1 MRNSVSDVTDAEI
14 LDETREAMTQAAF
27 DAADEANAAQ
37 AVESATESLPA
48 FDELGL
54 SDEMLRA
61 IENLGYTAPTPVQA
75 SSIPVVLEGRDL
87 LAAAQ
92 TGTGKTAAFLL
103 PTMNNLEHIAPPKPV
118 RERGGR
124 NRRRGAKKP
133 EGNGRG
139 PVMLVITPTRELA
152 QQIDEVAG
160 KIADVTGHVAV
171 TVVGGV
177 SYKPQTAALKY
188 GCDILVATP
197 GRLVDL
203 IEQGACHL
211 DEVKVLV
218 LDEAD
223 RMLDMGF
230 LPAVRRFVRET
241 PAERQTLLFSATLDE
256 EAVGEIT
263 DLVSDPARVE
273 IAPATST
280 ADTVDQFV
288 FPVSI
293 EAKNNL
299 LPEFLKK
306 EGPERTIVFMR
317 TKHRADSCCRRL
329 ERKGI
334 KAAAIHGNRSQ
345 AQRERALSAFRDGT
359 VDVLVATDVLARGID
374 ISDVRYVVNFDV
386 PAEPTDYIH
395 RIGRTGRAGELGWA
409 ITFVTEQDVDEF
421 YEIEKL
427 MDKTADIYEAGDLHV
442 GPNPPAVDPERD
454 PAAFKVKKKTKRG
467 KSKSK
472 KKLEQARRDG
482 KRNGDDYGDVA
493 GRSNRGR
500 DERRGDGERPSRPK
514 RGGKTRVREGV
525 QARVDEAVES
535 VAREVAAEERGG
547 AAAVEQA
554 PRGNRAERR
563 AKQFQGE
570 AHRRRRE
577 DEDRGG
583 RRRVEREDEGRGSRG
598 GKRGAGDRRRSGRD
612 DERGD
617 RDERRG
623 GERREGARGNGGRG
637 GAGRSNESRD
647 RRDPRASRD
656 RRDDWRNYD
665 DTREERHGGYRGGRG
680 GNQAGSRGGRAGGR
694 DNRGSYGNS
703 RGGTRGGSSRRP
715 GDGGGTRTSHTH
727 RPLERGEPRAPSN
740 YARGPFWC
748 IGDRLVCTNVL
759 KLRWNTDCFGLLSGF
774 SVPISPQLTIGA
786 NKPVHDAP
794 E

>member
-75 SSIPVVLEGRDL
+75 GSIPVVLEGRDL

-152 QQIDEVAG
+152 QQIDEVAS

-230 LPAVRRFVRET
+230 LPAVRRIVRET

-547 AAAVEQA
+547 AAAVEQT

-598 GKRGAGDRRRSGRD
+598 GKRGG
-612 DERGD
+612 
-617 RDERRG
+617 RDERRGGEGRGERSTRG

-665 DTREERHGGYRGGRG
+665 DTREERRGGYRGGRG
-680 GNQAGSRGGRAGGR
+680 GNQTGSRGGRAGGR

-703 RGGTRGGSSRRP
+703 RGGKRGGSSRRP
-715 GDGGGTRTSHTH
+715 GDGGGKR
-727 RPLERGEPRAPSN
+727 
-740 YARGPFWC
+740 
-748 IGDRLVCTNVL
+748 
-759 KLRWNTDCFGLLSGF
+759 K
-774 SVPISPQLTIGA
+774 
-786 NKPVHDAP
+786 
-794 E
+794 

>member
-14 LDETREAMTQAAF
+14 LDEAREAMTQAAF
-27 DAADEANAAQ
+27 DAADEASAAQ
-37 AVESATESLPA
+37 AVEAATESLPA

-75 SSIPVVLEGRDL
+75 GSIPVVLEGRDL

-139 PVMLVITPTRELA
+139 PLMLVITPTRELA
-152 QQIDEVAG
+152 QQIDEVAS

-230 LPAVRRFVRET
+230 LPAVRRIVRET

-306 EGPERTIVFMR
+306 EGPELTIVFMR

-547 AAAVEQA
+547 AGAAEQPA
-554 PRGNRAERR
+554 RGNRAERR

-570 AHRRRRE
+570 AHR
-577 DEDRGG
+577 

-612 DERGD
+612 DERGG
-617 RDERRG
+617 RDERRGGEGRGERTARGGESRGGKRFEERGSRG

-665 DTREERHGGYRGGRG
+665 DTREERRGGYRGGRG

-703 RGGTRGGSSRRP
+703 RGGKRGGSSRRP
-715 GDGGGTRTSHTH
+715 GDGGGKR
-727 RPLERGEPRAPSN
+727 
-740 YARGPFWC
+740 
-748 IGDRLVCTNVL
+748 
-759 KLRWNTDCFGLLSGF
+759 K
-774 SVPISPQLTIGA
+774 
-786 NKPVHDAP
+786 
-794 E
+794 

>member
-14 LDETREAMTQAAF
+14 LDEAREAMTQAAF

-75 SSIPVVLEGRDL
+75 GSIPVVLEGRDL

-152 QQIDEVAG
+152 QQIDEVAS

-230 LPAVRRFVRET
+230 LPAVRRIVRET

-493 GRSNRGR
+493 GRSNRG
-500 DERRGDGERPSRPK
+500 
-514 RGGKTRVREGV
+514 GKTRVREGV

-547 AAAVEQA
+547 AVEQA

-583 RRRVEREDEGRGSRG
+583 RRRVEREDEGHGSRG

-612 DERGD
+612 GERGG
-617 RDERRG
+617 RDERRGGEGRGERGARGGESRGGKRFEERGSRG

-637 GAGRSNESRD
+637 GAARSNESRD

-665 DTREERHGGYRGGRG
+665 DTREERRGGYRGGRG

-703 RGGTRGGSSRRP
+703 RGGKRGGSSRRP
-715 GDGGGTRTSHTH
+715 GDGGGKR
-727 RPLERGEPRAPSN
+727 
-740 YARGPFWC
+740 
-748 IGDRLVCTNVL
+748 
-759 KLRWNTDCFGLLSGF
+759 K
-774 SVPISPQLTIGA
+774 
-786 NKPVHDAP
+786 
-794 E
+794 

>member
-75 SSIPVVLEGRDL
+75 GSIPVVLEGRDL

-124 NRRRGAKKP
+124 NRRRGVKKP

-152 QQIDEVAG
+152 QQIDEVAS

-211 DEVKVLV
+211 GEVKVLV

-230 LPAVRRFVRET
+230 LPAVRRIVRET

-472 KKLEQARRDG
+472 KKLERARRDG

-514 RGGKTRVREGV
+514 RGGKTRVHEGV

-547 AAAVEQA
+547 AGAAEQPA
-554 PRGNRAERR
+554 RGNRAERR

-570 AHRRRRE
+570 AHR
-577 DEDRGG
+577 

-612 DERGD
+612 DERGG
-617 RDERRG
+617 RDERRGGEGRGERTARGGESRGGKRFEERGSRG

-665 DTREERHGGYRGGRG
+665 DTREERRGGYRGGRG

-703 RGGTRGGSSRRP
+703 RGGKRGGSSRRP
-715 GDGGGTRTSHTH
+715 GDGGGKR
-727 RPLERGEPRAPSN
+727 
-740 YARGPFWC
+740 
-748 IGDRLVCTNVL
+748 
-759 KLRWNTDCFGLLSGF
+759 K
-774 SVPISPQLTIGA
+774 
-786 NKPVHDAP
+786 
-794 E
+794 

>member
-75 SSIPVVLEGRDL
+75 GSIPVVLEGRDL

-152 QQIDEVAG
+152 QQIDEVAS

-211 DEVKVLV
+211 NEVKVLV

-230 LPAVRRFVRET
+230 LPAVRRIVRET

-454 PAAFKVKKKTKRG
+454 PAAFKVKKTKRG

-514 RGGKTRVREGV
+514 RGGKARVREGV

-547 AAAVEQA
+547 AVEQT

-583 RRRVEREDEGRGSRG
+583 RRRVEREDEGRGSRS

-612 DERGD
+612 D
-617 RDERRG
+617 
-623 GERREGARGNGGRG
+623 
-637 GAGRSNESRD
+637 
-647 RRDPRASRD
+647 
-656 RRDDWRNYD
+656 WRNYD
-665 DTREERHGGYRGGRG
+665 DTREERRGGYRGGRG

-703 RGGTRGGSSRRP
+703 RGGKRGGSSRRP
-715 GDGGGTRTSHTH
+715 GDGGGKR
-727 RPLERGEPRAPSN
+727 
-740 YARGPFWC
+740 
-748 IGDRLVCTNVL
+748 
-759 KLRWNTDCFGLLSGF
+759 K
-774 SVPISPQLTIGA
+774 
-786 NKPVHDAP
+786 
-794 E
+794 

>member
-27 DAADEANAAQ
+27 DAADEASAAET
-37 AVESATESLPA
+37 VESATENLPA

-75 SSIPVVLEGRDL
+75 GSIPVVLEGRDL

-152 QQIDEVAG
+152 QQIDEVAS

-230 LPAVRRFVRET
+230 LPAVRRIVRET

-535 VAREVAAEERGG
+535 VAREMAAEERGAG
-547 AAAVEQA
+547 AAEQG

-583 RRRVEREDEGRGSRG
+583 RRHVEREDEGRGPRS
-598 GKRGAGDRRRSGRD
+598 GKRGSGDRRRSGRD
-612 DERGD
+612 GERGG

-623 GERREGARGNGGRG
+623 GERREGARGNGGRS
-637 GAGRSNESRD
+637 GAGRSGESRD

-665 DTREERHGGYRGGRG
+665 DTREERRGGRG
-680 GNQAGSRGGRAGGR
+680 GNQAGSRGGRSGGR
-694 DNRGSYGNS
+694 DNRGSYGNN
-703 RGGTRGGSSRRP
+703 RGGKRGGSSRRP
-715 GDGGGTRTSHTH
+715 GDGGGKR
-727 RPLERGEPRAPSN
+727 
-740 YARGPFWC
+740 
-748 IGDRLVCTNVL
+748 
-759 KLRWNTDCFGLLSGF
+759 K
-774 SVPISPQLTIGA
+774 
-786 NKPVHDAP
+786 
-794 E
+794 

>member
-14 LDETREAMTQAAF
+14 LDEAREAMTQAAF
-27 DAADEANAAQ
+27 DAADEASAAET
-37 AVESATESLPA
+37 VESATESLPA

-75 SSIPVVLEGRDL
+75 GSIPVVLEGRDL

-139 PVMLVITPTRELA
+139 PLMLVITPTRELA
-152 QQIDEVAG
+152 QQIDEVAS

-230 LPAVRRFVRET
+230 LPAVRRIVRET

-427 MDKTADIYEAGDLHV
+427 MDKTADIYGAGDLHV

-500 DERRGDGERPSRPK
+500 GDGERPSRPK

-535 VAREVAAEERGG
+535 VAREVAAEERVSAG
-547 AAAVEQA
+547 AVEQA

-577 DEDRGG
+577 DEDRG
-583 RRRVEREDEGRGSRG
+583 SRG
-598 GKRGAGDRRRSGRD
+598 GKRGG
-612 DERGD
+612 
-617 RDERRG
+617 RDERRGGEGRGERSTRGGESRGGKRFEERGSRG

-665 DTREERHGGYRGGRG
+665 DTREERRGGYRGGRG
-680 GNQAGSRGGRAGGR
+680 GNQTGSRGGRAGGR

-703 RGGTRGGSSRRP
+703 RGGKRGGSSRRP
-715 GDGGGTRTSHTH
+715 GDGGGKR
-727 RPLERGEPRAPSN
+727 
-740 YARGPFWC
+740 
-748 IGDRLVCTNVL
+748 
-759 KLRWNTDCFGLLSGF
+759 K
-774 SVPISPQLTIGA
+774 
-786 NKPVHDAP
+786 
-794 E
+794 

>member
-75 SSIPVVLEGRDL
+75 GSIPVVLEGRDL

-152 QQIDEVAG
+152 QQIGEVAS

-211 DEVKVLV
+211 NEVKVLV

-230 LPAVRRFVRET
+230 LPAVRRIVRET

-500 DERRGDGERPSRPK
+500 DERPSRPK

-547 AAAVEQA
+547 AGAVEQA

-583 RRRVEREDEGRGSRG
+583 RRRVERE
-598 GKRGAGDRRRSGRD
+598 GDRRRSGRD
-612 DERGD
+612 DERGG
-617 RDERRG
+617 RDERRGGEGRGERTARGGESRGGKRFEERGSRG

-665 DTREERHGGYRGGRG
+665 DTREERRGGYRGGRG

-703 RGGTRGGSSRRP
+703 RGGKRGSSSRRP
-715 GDGGGTRTSHTH
+715 GDGGGKR
-727 RPLERGEPRAPSN
+727 
-740 YARGPFWC
+740 
-748 IGDRLVCTNVL
+748 
-759 KLRWNTDCFGLLSGF
+759 K
-774 SVPISPQLTIGA
+774 
-786 NKPVHDAP
+786 
-794 E
+794 

>member
-14 LDETREAMTQAAF
+14 LDEAREAMTQAAF

-75 SSIPVVLEGRDL
+75 GSIPVVLEGRDL

-152 QQIDEVAG
+152 QQIDEVAS

-230 LPAVRRFVRET
+230 LPAVRRIVRET

-482 KRNGDDYGDVA
+482 K
-493 GRSNRGR
+493 
-500 DERRGDGERPSRPK
+500 
-514 RGGKTRVREGV
+514 TRVREGV

-547 AAAVEQA
+547 AVEQA

-583 RRRVEREDEGRGSRG
+583 RRRVEREDEGHGSRG

-612 DERGD
+612 GERGG
-617 RDERRG
+617 RDERRGGEGRGERGARGGESRGGKRFEERGSRG

-637 GAGRSNESRD
+637 GAARSNESRD

-665 DTREERHGGYRGGRG
+665 DTREERRGGYRGGRG

-703 RGGTRGGSSRRP
+703 RGGKRGGSSRRP
-715 GDGGGTRTSHTH
+715 GDGGGKR
-727 RPLERGEPRAPSN
+727 
-740 YARGPFWC
+740 
-748 IGDRLVCTNVL
+748 
-759 KLRWNTDCFGLLSGF
+759 K
-774 SVPISPQLTIGA
+774 
-786 NKPVHDAP
+786 
-794 E
+794 

>member
-14 LDETREAMTQAAF
+14 LDETREAMAQAAF
-27 DAADEANAAQ
+27 DAADEASAAET
-37 AVESATESLPA
+37 VESATENLPA

-54 SDEMLRA
+54 SDEILRA

-75 SSIPVVLEGRDL
+75 GSIPVVLEGRDL

-152 QQIDEVAG
+152 QQIDEVAS

-230 LPAVRRFVRET
+230 LPAVRRIVRET

-256 EAVGEIT
+256 GAVGEIA

-454 PAAFKVKKKTKRG
+454 PAAFKVKKTKRG

-500 DERRGDGERPSRPK
+500 VERRGDSERPSRPK

-547 AAAVEQA
+547 AGAVEPA

-583 RRRVEREDEGRGSRG
+583 RRRVEREDGGRGSRG
-598 GKRGAGDRRRSGRD
+598 GKRGASDRRRSGRD
-612 DERGD
+612 DERGG
-617 RDERRG
+617 RGGESRGGKRFEERGGRS
-623 GERREGARGNGGRG
+623 GERREDARGNGGRS
-637 GAGRSNESRD
+637 GAGRSGESRD

-665 DTREERHGGYRGGRG
+665 DTREERRGGYRGGRG

-703 RGGTRGGSSRRP
+703 RGGKRGGSSRRP
-715 GDGGGTRTSHTH
+715 GDGGGKR
-727 RPLERGEPRAPSN
+727 
-740 YARGPFWC
+740 
-748 IGDRLVCTNVL
+748 
-759 KLRWNTDCFGLLSGF
+759 K
-774 SVPISPQLTIGA
+774 
-786 NKPVHDAP
+786 
-794 E
+794 

>member
-75 SSIPVVLEGRDL
+75 GSIPVVLEGRDL

-124 NRRRGAKKP
+124 NRRRGVKKP

-152 QQIDEVAG
+152 QQIDEVAS

-230 LPAVRRFVRET
+230 LPAVRRIVRET

-547 AAAVEQA
+547 AGVVEQA

-577 DEDRGG
+577 DE
-583 RRRVEREDEGRGSRG
+583 GRGSRG
-598 GKRGAGDRRRSGRD
+598 GKRGSGDRRRSGRD
-612 DERGD
+612 GERGG

-623 GERREGARGNGGRG
+623 GEGRGSRGERGTRGGESRGGKRFDERGGRGGEHREGTRGNGSRS

-665 DTREERHGGYRGGRG
+665 DTREERRGGYRGGRG

-703 RGGTRGGSSRRP
+703 RGGKRGGSSRRP
-715 GDGGGTRTSHTH
+715 GDGGGKR
-727 RPLERGEPRAPSN
+727 
-740 YARGPFWC
+740 
-748 IGDRLVCTNVL
+748 
-759 KLRWNTDCFGLLSGF
+759 K
-774 SVPISPQLTIGA
+774 
-786 NKPVHDAP
+786 
-794 E
+794 

>member
-14 LDETREAMTQAAF
+14 LDEAREAMTQAAF

-37 AVESATESLPA
+37 TVESATESLPA

-75 SSIPVVLEGRDL
+75 GSIPVVLEGRDL

-103 PTMNNLEHIAPPKPV
+103 PTMNNLGHIAPPKPV

-139 PVMLVITPTRELA
+139 PLMLVITPTRELA
-152 QQIDEVAG
+152 QQIDEVAS

-230 LPAVRRFVRET
+230 LPAVRRIVRET

-547 AAAVEQA
+547 AGVVEQA

-577 DEDRGG
+577 DEDRG
-583 RRRVEREDEGRGSRG
+583 SRG
-598 GKRGAGDRRRSGRD
+598 GKRGSGDRRRSGRD
-612 DERGD
+612 GERGG

-623 GERREGARGNGGRG
+623 GEGRGSRGERGTRGGESRGGKRFDERGGRGGEHREGTRGNGSRS

-665 DTREERHGGYRGGRG
+665 DTREERRGGYRGGRG

-703 RGGTRGGSSRRP
+703 RGGKRGGSSRRP
-715 GDGGGTRTSHTH
+715 GDGGGKR
-727 RPLERGEPRAPSN
+727 
-740 YARGPFWC
+740 
-748 IGDRLVCTNVL
+748 
-759 KLRWNTDCFGLLSGF
+759 K
-774 SVPISPQLTIGA
+774 
-786 NKPVHDAP
+786 
-794 E
+794 

>member
-14 LDETREAMTQAAF
+14 LDEAREAMTQAAF
-27 DAADEANAAQ
+27 DAADEASAAET
-37 AVESATESLPA
+37 VESATENLPA

-54 SDEMLRA
+54 SDEILRA

-75 SSIPVVLEGRDL
+75 GSIPVVLEGRDL

-152 QQIDEVAG
+152 QQIDEVAS

-211 DEVKVLV
+211 NEVKVLV

-230 LPAVRRFVRET
+230 LPAVRRIVRET

-500 DERRGDGERPSRPK
+500 DERRSDGERPSRPK

-535 VAREVAAEERGG
+535 VAREVAAEERAGTG
-547 AAAVEQA
+547 AAEQPA
-554 PRGNRAERR
+554 RGNRAERR

-583 RRRVEREDEGRGSRG
+583 RRR
-598 GKRGAGDRRRSGRD
+598 SGRD
-612 DERGD
+612 DERGG
-617 RDERRG
+617 RDERRGGESRGGRGDRGGETRGGRRFDEREGREGGRG
-623 GERREGARGNGGRG
+623 GERREGARGNGSRSGV
-637 GAGRSNESRD
+637 GRSSESRD

-665 DTREERHGGYRGGRG
+665 DTREERRGGYRGRG
-680 GNQAGSRGGRAGGR
+680 GNQAGSRGGRSGGR
-694 DNRGSYGNS
+694 DNRGSYGNN
-703 RGGTRGGSSRRP
+703 RGGKRGGNSRRP
-715 GDGGGTRTSHTH
+715 GDGGGKR
-727 RPLERGEPRAPSN
+727 
-740 YARGPFWC
+740 
-748 IGDRLVCTNVL
+748 
-759 KLRWNTDCFGLLSGF
+759 K
-774 SVPISPQLTIGA
+774 
-786 NKPVHDAP
+786 
-794 E
+794 

>member
-75 SSIPVVLEGRDL
+75 GSIPVVLEGRDL

-152 QQIDEVAG
+152 QQIDEVAS

-230 LPAVRRFVRET
+230 LPAVRRIVRET

-500 DERRGDGERPSRPK
+500 
-514 RGGKTRVREGV
+514 EGV

-535 VAREVAAEERGG
+535 VAREVAAEERAGAG
-547 AAAVEQA
+547 AAEQPA
-554 PRGNRAERR
+554 RGNRAERR

-598 GKRGAGDRRRSGRD
+598 GKRGSGDRRRSGRD
-612 DERGD
+612 DERG
-617 RDERRG
+617 ERGARGGESRGGKRFEERVSRG

-637 GAGRSNESRD
+637 GAGRSNESHD

-665 DTREERHGGYRGGRG
+665 DTREERRGGYRGGRG

-703 RGGTRGGSSRRP
+703 RGGKRGGSSRRP
-715 GDGGGTRTSHTH
+715 GDGGGKR
-727 RPLERGEPRAPSN
+727 
-740 YARGPFWC
+740 
-748 IGDRLVCTNVL
+748 
-759 KLRWNTDCFGLLSGF
+759 K
-774 SVPISPQLTIGA
+774 
-786 NKPVHDAP
+786 
-794 E
+794 

>member
-14 LDETREAMTQAAF
+14 LDETREAMAQAAF
-27 DAADEANAAQ
+27 DAADEASAAET
-37 AVESATESLPA
+37 VESATENLPA

-54 SDEMLRA
+54 SDEILRA

-75 SSIPVVLEGRDL
+75 GSIPVVLEGRDL

-152 QQIDEVAG
+152 QQIDEVAS

-177 SYKPQTAALKY
+177 SYKPQTVALKY

-230 LPAVRRFVRET
+230 LPAVRRIVRET

-263 DLVSDPARVE
+263 DLVSHPARVE

-454 PAAFKVKKKTKRG
+454 PAAFKVKKTKRG

-500 DERRGDGERPSRPK
+500 DERRGDSERPSRPK

-535 VAREVAAEERGG
+535 VAREVAAEERAG
-547 AAAVEQA
+547 AGAGEPA

-612 DERGD
+612 DERGG
-617 RDERRG
+617 RG
-623 GERREGARGNGGRG
+623 GESRGGKRFEERGGRGGGRREDVRGNGGRS
-637 GAGRSNESRD
+637 GAGRSGESRD

-665 DTREERHGGYRGGRG
+665 DTREERRGGYRGGRG
-680 GNQAGSRGGRAGGR
+680 SNQAGSRGGRAGGR
-694 DNRGSYGNS
+694 DNRGSYGNN
-703 RGGTRGGSSRRP
+703 RGGKRGGSSRRP
-715 GDGGGTRTSHTH
+715 GDGGGR
-727 RPLERGEPRAPSN
+727 R
-740 YARGPFWC
+740 
-748 IGDRLVCTNVL
+748 
-759 KLRWNTDCFGLLSGF
+759 K
-774 SVPISPQLTIGA
+774 
-786 NKPVHDAP
+786 
-794 E
+794 